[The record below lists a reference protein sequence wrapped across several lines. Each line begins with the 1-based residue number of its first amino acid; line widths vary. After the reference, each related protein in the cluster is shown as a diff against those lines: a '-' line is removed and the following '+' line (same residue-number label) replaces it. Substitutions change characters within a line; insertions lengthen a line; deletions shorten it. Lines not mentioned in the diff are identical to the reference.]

1 MEQELREALRR
12 KPAPAGFAERVQAR
26 LPERRSFTARWAV
39 AAALTAL
46 MVSGTYSW
54 REREHRRGEEAA
66 QQTIEA
72 LRIAS
77 QKVNLARHHIHKVRP
92 GVTE

>member
-1 MEQELREALRR
+1 MEQELRDALRR
-12 KPAPAGFAERVQAR
+12 KSAPPGFAERVQAR

-39 AAALTAL
+39 AAALTVVT
-46 MVSGTYSW
+46 VSGTYTW
-54 REREHRRGEEAA
+54 REREHRRGQEAA
-66 QQTIEA
+66 QQTMEA

-77 QKVNLARHHIHKVRP
+77 QKVNVARHHIHKTRS